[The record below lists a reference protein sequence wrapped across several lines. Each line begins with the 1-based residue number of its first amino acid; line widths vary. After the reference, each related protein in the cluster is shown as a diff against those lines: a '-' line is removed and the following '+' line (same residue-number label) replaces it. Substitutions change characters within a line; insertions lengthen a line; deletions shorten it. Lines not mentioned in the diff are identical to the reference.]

1 MAMAPLDLFLL
12 ASATVFLFFYYCNML
27 SGRRAK
33 RGGGEGDGG
42 SSRPPL
48 PPGPKGVPVLGSL
61 LQLGAKPHETLRALS
76 RTYGPLMRLRL
87 GCVDVVVAS
96 PPSVAAS
103 FLKNDSN
110 FGSRPPNSG
119 AEHMAYNYHDLVF
132 APSGPRWRLL
142 RKLSAVHLLG
152 PKALDELRW
161 VREEELGVLVRMLRA
176 RAEGAGGGAAN
187 VGKEMHV
194 CSTNALARAMMGR
207 RVFEKVAAGEEG
219 EEEEMRKAEEF
230 KEMVVEVMTLAGVFN
245 IGDFVPWLK
254 WFDVQGVVRKM
265 KRVHRRYD
273 VFLDKFLEECRTS
286 AKPGAVDLLSV
297 LSGQKGK
304 SDGSGGHITDTAI
317 KALVL
322 NLLTAGTDTSSSTIE
337 WALTELIRH
346 PDILEK
352 AQQEMDSVVGRER
365 LVTESDIPKL
375 PYLQAIVKENFR
387 MHPATPLSLPR
398 MSMEEC
404 DIGEYRIPKNATLFV
419 NIWAMGRDPTIWPD
433 PMEFRPSRFLPGG
446 QGEHVEVR
454 GTHFELMPF
463 GAGRRICA
471 GTSMGIRVVH
481 STVATLIHA
490 FDWKLPEG
498 QSADGIDMGEAF
510 GISLQK
516 AIPLMAHPIPR
527 LALKAYAR
535 V

>member
-230 KEMVVEVMTLAGVFN
+230 KEMVVEVMTLAGVFTV
-245 IGDFVPWLK
+245 GDYVPWLR
-254 WFDVQGVVRKM
+254 WLDVGGVVAKM

-273 VFLDKFLEECRTS
+273 VFLDGLIAECRS
-286 AKPGAVDLLSV
+286 AAKPGAKDLLSV
-297 LSGQKGK
+297 LIGLKGK
-304 SDGSGGHITDTAI
+304 ADGDGGEITDTAI
-317 KALVL
+317 KAMIL

-346 PDILEK
+346 PNILKK
-352 AQQEMDSVVGRER
+352 AQEEIDSVVGQDR
-365 LVTESDIPKL
+365 LVSESDIPNL
-375 PYLQAIVKENFR
+375 PFLQAVVKENFR
-387 MHPATPLSLPR
+387 VHPATPLSLPR
-398 MSMEEC
+398 MALEDCEV
-404 DIGEYRIPKNATLFV
+404 DGFRIPKGATLLV
-419 NIWAMGRDPTIWPD
+419 NIWAMGRDPSIWPN
-433 PMEFRPSRFLPGG
+433 PHVFSPARFLPGG
-446 QGEHVEVR
+446 QGEHVDVR
-454 GTHFELMPF
+454 GNSFELMPF

-490 FDWKLPEG
+490 FDWALPKG
-498 QSADGIDMGEAF
+498 QVAEDMDMEEAF

-527 LALKAYAR
+527 LASKAYGPK
-535 V
+535 

>member
-1 MAMAPLDLFLL
+1 MTMTSLDIILFI
-12 ASATVFLFFYYCNML
+12 SAIVFLSIYYYNL
-27 SGRRAK
+27 FSNAK
-33 RGGGEGDGG
+33 RSNGLK
-42 SSRPPL
+42 L
-48 PPGPKGVPVLGSL
+48 PPGPKGYPVLGNL
-61 LQLGAKPHETLRALS
+61 PQLGAKPHQALQAFS
-76 RTYGPLMRLRL
+76 RVYGPLMRLRL
-87 GCVDVVVAS
+87 GSVDLVVAS
-96 PPSVAAS
+96 SPSVAAQ

-110 FGSRPPNSG
+110 FCARPPNSG
-119 AEHMAYNYHDLVF
+119 AEHMAFNYHDLVF
-132 APSGPRWRLL
+132 APYGPRWRLL

-152 PKALDELRW
+152 PKALDDNQN
-161 VREEELGVLVRMLRA
+161 VREEELAVLARMLYERS
-176 RAEGAGGGAAN
+176 RGGEPVN

-194 CSTNALARAMMGR
+194 CSTNALSRAMMGR
-207 RVFEKVAAGEEG
+207 RVFEKLAVGGGGVE
-219 EEEEMRKAEEF
+219 EEEEMKKAEEF
-230 KEMVVEVMTLAGVFN
+230 KDMVVEVMTLAGVFN

-254 WFDVQGVVRKM
+254 PFDIQGVVRKM
-265 KRVHRRYD
+265 KRVHRRYN
-273 VFLDKFLEECRTS
+273 VFLDKFIAECRSS
-286 AKPGAVDLLSV
+286 AKPGANDLLSV
-297 LSGQKGK
+297 LIGQRGK
-304 SDGSGGHITDTAI
+304 SDGSGGEITDTAI

-346 PDILEK
+346 PDILKK
-352 AQQEMDSVVGRER
+352 AQQEIDSAVGRDR
-365 LVTESDIPKL
+365 LVTESDVPKL

-398 MSMEEC
+398 MSIEEC
-404 DIGEYRIPKNATLFV
+404 DIGGYHIPKNSTLFV
-419 NIWAMGRDPTIWPD
+419 NIWAMGRDPSIWPD

-446 QGEHVEVR
+446 QGEHLEVR
-454 GTHFELMPF
+454 GNHFELMPF

-498 QSADGIDMGEAF
+498 LTAEKIDMEEAF

-527 LALKAYAR
+527 LAPKAYSPKMK
-535 V
+535 